1 LVASDRNSVTLIQS
15 ENAAL
20 DDRQLAAPVDLTQGD
35 ASQSEAKRALA
46 VLDDLRARTGPLG
59 LAIVAAGSTLSAAG
73 TTWAIWAGVVYPIA
87 LMAGYCTW
95 TASVCLAAAV
105 SVMQKP
111 KAPQAAVSEV
121 RISAKPGVGEAWK
134 LVNTFSV
141 SDACRLL
148 CGVEPGSRVTQD
160 SIAWAR
166 ALLEAIEQGE
176 LPAVEKPRTGVNV
189 ASGRTKPN
197 WHTEVNRD
205 ALKSWVRSRGFSPEF
220 LAD

>member
-1 LVASDRNSVTLIQS
+1 MQS
-15 ENAAL
+15 ENPAL
-20 DDRQLAAPVDLTQGD
+20 DGRQLPAPVDLTQAD
-35 ASQSEAKRALA
+35 ASLSGARRALVA
-46 VLDDLRARTGPLG
+46 LDDLRVRTGPVG
-59 LAIVAAGSTLSAAG
+59 VAIVAAGSTLSAAG
-73 TTWAIWAGVVYPIA
+73 TMWAMWAGVVYPIA

-111 KAPQAAVSEV
+111 KAPQAAIPEV
-121 RISAKPGVGEAWK
+121 RIPAKPGVGEAWR

-141 SDACRLL
+141 SDASRLL
-148 CGVEPGSRVTQD
+148 CSVEPGARVTQD

-176 LPAVEKPRTGVNV
+176 LAAVDKPKTGTS
-189 ASGRTKPN
+189 AAGGRAKPN
-197 WHTEVNRD
+197 WHTEVTRD